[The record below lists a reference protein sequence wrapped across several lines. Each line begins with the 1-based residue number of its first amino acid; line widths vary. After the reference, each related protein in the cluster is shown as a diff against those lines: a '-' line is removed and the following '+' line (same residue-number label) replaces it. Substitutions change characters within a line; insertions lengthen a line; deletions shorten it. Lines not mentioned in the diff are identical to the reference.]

1 MPKIHLKKE
10 GYNCN
15 MTICGRVVHTEFIT
29 EDKSKVTCDVCKV
42 SSGFTSEIYGFT
54 SWR

>member
-15 MTICGRVVHTEFIT
+15 MTICGRVVYDNSIT
-29 EDKSKVTCDVCKV
+29 EDKTKVTCGICKI
-42 SSGFTSEIYGFT
+42 SLGFISQIPGFMF
-54 SWR
+54 WR